1 MWPRL
6 PRPRV
11 RAAPTERGVAIP
23 RLSSAL
29 RVRGR
34 GGRAPPTGSSGR
46 RTLPL
51 TPWSR
56 VAEGMREL
64 PAAQP
69 GPAHPRPHEM
79 RAGAGVG
86 GASSHEWVPVGV
98 GRALTVREG
107 LLALRGVGAR
117 GGGGWREGGGLRR
130 GGRRALGAPRH
141 GQQVPAGALGN
152 PEGGL
157 WWQGYAWGRVR
168 CAHAPAGVRAGACA
182 GGTGTCTYMASV
194 QTRAWVTHKHVPR
207 AGMHMHT
214 SVTVGHMCPDT
225 PDHRCAWSL
234 YTPL

>member
-6 PRPRV
+6 PSPRV

-86 GASSHEWVPVGV
+86 VHHPMSGCLLEWGGRLPCVRGCSPSGASGPGGAAGGE
-98 GRALTVREG
+98 RAGGCGGAAGGLSALLGMGSRSRRAPSGTPREG
-107 LLALRGVGAR
+107 C
-117 GGGGWREGGGLRR
+117 
-130 GGRRALGAPRH
+130 GGRDMHGAGSGVHTHQRGS
-141 GQQVPAGALGN
+141 GQVHVQVA
-152 PEGGL
+152 
-157 WWQGYAWGRVR
+157 QG
-168 CAHAPAGVRAGACA
+168 HAPTWPECANPCMGHTQACA
-182 GGTGTCTYMASV
+182 
-194 QTRAWVTHKHVPR
+194 
-207 AGMHMHT
+207 
-214 SVTVGHMCPDT
+214 
-225 PDHRCAWSL
+225 
-234 YTPL
+234 